1 MTSNSVTQ
9 SQAPA
14 STLQLA
20 LWSHEPEQQD
30 GDARQTNAVG
40 LYDLAPRFV
49 FASGERGGEDRRD
62 NAHVESVTRSF
73 AYNGEPYVIT
83 LDPARVTRRV
93 RIDADEA
100 GGTAKYK
107 TMRIEALPGERE
119 QVVEEVIRRL
129 ATERARL
136 VLVDGDNRR
145 NAKVQMR
152 FSFYEIQKEL
162 ARVRRTLSIT
172 EIKEALLILSKT
184 FLTIEQ
190 PADHPGGSATLLQS
204 TAFPVVAMRG
214 GKGVSVR
221 LDDDGE
227 VGGNTETYLEF
238 NPLVAKAI
246 MSLKFQSISYEML
259 MKIRNPVSW
268 WLYKSLSLHYH
279 NSGDVEPMAIRAGD
293 IITNSGMN
301 RSKRHRDTLRAI
313 KVAVEVLVTQGVLAG
328 YEKESERGTGP
339 EIVDVTYALRP
350 SEQFLEQIR
359 RGKALAEQ
367 NARSLR
373 QLAKPEDLDEQ
384 GRPRGPIPIDRAVE
398 STLRRDRRNVLKQG
412 GTDAPLIEAVAG
424 R

>member
-9 SQAPA
+9 SQVPA

-93 RIDADEA
+93 RADAED
-100 GGTAKYK
+100 GGPAKYK

-279 NSGDVEPMAIRAGD
+279 SSSDVEPMVIRAGD

-350 SEQFLEQIR
+350 SEQFLEQIH

-373 QLAKPEDLDEQ
+373 QLAKPEDLDDQ
-384 GRPRGPIPIDRAVE
+384 GRPRGPIPIDRASE
-398 STLRRDRRNVLKQG
+398 STLRRDRRTLLKQIE
-412 GTDAPLIEAVAG
+412 TDAPSIEAAAQG
-424 R
+424 